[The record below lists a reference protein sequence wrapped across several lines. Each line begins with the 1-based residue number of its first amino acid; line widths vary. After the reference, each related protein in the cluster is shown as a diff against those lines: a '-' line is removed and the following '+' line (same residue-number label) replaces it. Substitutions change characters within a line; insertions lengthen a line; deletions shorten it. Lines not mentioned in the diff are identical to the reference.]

1 MVIKMQN
8 HLQERRSTGSTI
20 ELVHEKGGQRVRR
33 SRSTLTTLEQS
44 KDRQALTPLT
54 PSQKGGQNGGQKSK
68 SMGQTVEILQIGGK
82 AILGVTYWTGV
93 STIPTLAA
101 E

>member
-54 PSQKGGQNGGQKSK
+54 PSRERRSK
-68 SMGQTVEILQIGGK
+68 RRSKRRKYGDSVEILQIGGK